1 MGSLQVRFPYS
12 SVSYYNRQKSCPP
25 IGDDMMDNCPL
36 ITLLALSDANQQLEG
51 LEKHQRSSELLA
63 SFMVTLFTV
72 WVEIIVVLTS
82 LCPSHS

>member
-1 MGSLQVRFPYS
+1 
-12 SVSYYNRQKSCPP
+12 
-25 IGDDMMDNCPL
+25 MMDNCPL